1 MKLICLGMVMLFQ
14 LDRQPRYIQGF
25 RLYYRPVGSAW
36 MVQDIKAGSLRTAVL
51 TDLHGGRE
59 YEVKMRAYYNDF
71 QGLDS
76 EITVVRVPDKGKT
89 FWYLMSL

>member
-1 MKLICLGMVMLFQ
+1 MICLHMLFQ
-14 LDRQPRYIQGF
+14 IDRQPQYIQGF

-51 TDLHGGRE
+51 TELHRGTE
-59 YEVKMRAYYNDF
+59 YELKMRPYYNDF

-76 EITVVRVPDKGKT
+76 EITVVRIPDKGKT
-89 FWYLMSL
+89 CNIKCQHEI